1 LRIILDPV
9 FGPFEIQPEEESL
22 LNEQPVKRLNH
33 IRQLG
38 LVYINFPGATHSKY
52 AHTLGV
58 LRLAKEAIASLKL
71 NETDAKLLRSF
82 AILHCTGHGPFS
94 WASENY
100 FRLNG
105 GLDVGKRSERI
116 VDMESVRRILENSWH
131 FSKGEIDLLK
141 KSVSRGEQLTV
152 PPDKKYL
159 EETMYLLLRL
169 EFLAR
174 DSYYTGIQAG
184 RVDPFRII
192 LSASIDPTKHL
203 LFRLG
208 SMQFVESVFISFYL
222 MYLHVYSGCPRPVID
237 AMFRKALEIVVA
249 RYKSEKEMKFVEG
262 MLFGLGEDSDPTKF
276 LSLTDDFLLS
286 SLLQCKDQAV
296 SELVKRLTIPL
307 PYKHICSKELDDSQ
321 KEKYKVSK
329 NLKQLEDKLAE
340 KSVAN
345 GMHEHSVLVA
355 APTLDILRSIS
366 EFETKIKDIFVEDE
380 MGAAVKVLSTSPL
393 IPPFKEFLSKT
404 IIDVYS
410 SRPDRKKEIERWLED
425 LL

>member
-1 LRIILDPV
+1 MRLILDPV
-9 FGPFEIQPEEESL
+9 FGPFDIQPEEESL
-22 LNEQPVKRLNH
+22 LSEQPVRRLNH

-71 NETDAKLLRSF
+71 EESDAKLLRSF

-105 GLDVGKRSERI
+105 GLNVGKRNVHI
-116 VDMESVRRILENSWH
+116 VDMESMKRILEDSWH
-131 FSKGEIDLLK
+131 FNKGEIDLLK
-141 KSVSRGEQLTV
+141 ESVSRGEQLTV

-174 DSYYTGIQAG
+174 DSYYTGVQAG

-192 LSASIDPTKHL
+192 LSASVDPATKHL

-222 MYLHVYSGCPRPVID
+222 MYLHVYSGGPRPVID
-237 AMFRKALEIVVA
+237 AMFRKALEIAVA
-249 RYKSEKEMKFVEG
+249 RYKSGKTMKFVEG
-262 MLFGLGEDSDPTKF
+262 ILFGLGEDPDPTKF

-286 SLLQCKDQAV
+286 SLLQCEDQAV
-296 SELVKRLTIPL
+296 SEIVKRLTIPL
-307 PYKHICSKELDDSQ
+307 PYEHICSKELDDSQ

-340 KSVAN
+340 KAVAN
-345 GMHEHSVLVA
+345 GMPEYSVLVA
-355 APTLDILRSIS
+355 APRLDISRSIS

-380 MGAAVKVLSTSPL
+380 MGAAVKVFSSSPL
-393 IPPFKEFLSKT
+393 IPPF
-404 IIDVYS
+404 
-410 SRPDRKKEIERWLED
+410 
-425 LL
+425 